1 MLHYNFFPFTGLLA
15 LASLKNHIEIS
26 SLLTLP
32 STHEDSSQSHQL
44 AEAVVTGNLMESRL
58 EVSGDWTE
66 MDYEEISG
74 EMNRAWSWLLHTSM
88 HVLLFGGMA
97 FSY

>member
-26 SLLTLP
+26 SLLMLP
-32 STHEDSSQSHQL
+32 STHEDSSQSYQL
-44 AEAVVTGNLMESRL
+44 AEAVVTENLMESRL

-74 EMNRAWSWLLHTSM
+74 EMKRAWAWLL
-88 HVLLFGGMA
+88 
-97 FSY
+97 